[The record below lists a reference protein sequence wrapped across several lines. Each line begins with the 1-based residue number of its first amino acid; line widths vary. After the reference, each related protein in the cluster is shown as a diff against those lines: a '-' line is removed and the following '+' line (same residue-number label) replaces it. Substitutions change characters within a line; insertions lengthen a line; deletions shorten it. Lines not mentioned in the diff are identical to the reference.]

1 MGNLS
6 PISTLVFI
14 PHELELLMGQLYK
27 DFYITLQCGRLVTHR
42 EMKEG
47 ADLFEF
53 HTPPVGDI
61 DQI

>member
-47 ADLFEF
+47 LICLG
-53 HTPPVGDI
+53 PILPLWDI
-61 DQI
+61 